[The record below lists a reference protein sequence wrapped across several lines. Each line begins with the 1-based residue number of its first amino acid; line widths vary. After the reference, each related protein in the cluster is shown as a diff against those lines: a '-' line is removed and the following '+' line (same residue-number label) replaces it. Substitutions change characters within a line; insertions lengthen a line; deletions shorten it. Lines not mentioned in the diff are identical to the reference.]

1 MVYII
6 LLMQLAEKLITELA
20 LLTCTV
26 VSSFCVGDVTIDT
39 DLSSC
44 ISVA

>member
-6 LLMQLAEKLITELA
+6 LLMQFTEKLITELA
-20 LLTCTV
+20 LLNCTV
-26 VSSFCVGDVTIDT
+26 VSSFCVGEVTIDT
-39 DLSSC
+39 DLWSC